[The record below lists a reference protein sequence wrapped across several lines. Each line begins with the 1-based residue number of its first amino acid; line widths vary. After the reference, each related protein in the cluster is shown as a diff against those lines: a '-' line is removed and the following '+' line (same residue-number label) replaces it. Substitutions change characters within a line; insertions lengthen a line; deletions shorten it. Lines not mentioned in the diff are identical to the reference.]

1 MKILIVTAYF
11 PPQNSIA
18 SLRPYS
24 WAKYWSRW
32 GHDVTVLTT
41 LKLPHPSN
49 SPMPYTGF
57 RVLEVPVPGVSAIR
71 SALRKLDGRESS
83 LPVGGDLAPLQSS
96 SLPSSNPLRRLTT
109 TLRLRYGIFASCR
122 MPDHHDLWALR
133 SLLAVSAQKWDVII
147 STGGPY
153 STHLVGYIL
162 KRRGNTGRWGVDWRD
177 LWTDNHI
184 YPGLPLVRMVERYA
198 EHKFHQHADV
208 ITTISE
214 PLAAKLRL
222 KAGNKVKVI
231 YNGFDPEDYENLPV
245 ARIFPEDGV
254 FRIVYTGTLYPG
266 KRDPTPLLRAIK
278 ILDEQGKISPRQL
291 QVVMAGANADVS
303 DMAQR
308 EGVSA
313 YVHYAGFVPRQD
325 ALRMQR
331 DADALLFLEFEAP
344 GVEGILTGKL
354 FEYLFVQTPI
364 IAVGIS
370 KDSAAG
376 QIIENSGR
384 GRAYGKDIQKLAD
397 ELLQMLKTGAR
408 SQREQPGELH
418 LDIRQFSRAAQA
430 ERLLALVSSA

>member
-1 MKILIVTAYF
+1 
-11 PPQNSIA
+11 
-18 SLRPYS
+18 
-24 WAKYWSRW
+24 
-32 GHDVTVLTT
+32 
-41 LKLPHPSN
+41 
-49 SPMPYTGF
+49 MPYTGF
-57 RVLEVPVPGVSAIR
+57 RVLELPVPGVNAIR
-71 SALRKLDGRESS
+71 SVLRKLDGRKTS
-83 LPVGGDLAPLQSS
+83 LPAGGNPLPLQSS
-96 SLPSSNPLRRLTT
+96 SLPSSNSLRRLST
-109 TLRLRYGIFASCR
+109 TLQLRYGIFASCR
-122 MPDHHDLWALR
+122 MPDHHDVWALR
-133 SLLAVSAQKWDVII
+133 SLPAVSAQKWDVII
-147 STGGPY
+147 STGWPY
-153 STHLVGYIL
+153 STHLVGYVL
-162 KRRGNTGRWGVDWRD
+162 KRRGNVGRWGVDWRD

-184 YPGLPLVRMVERYA
+184 YPGLPLVRIVERYI
-198 EHKFHQHADV
+198 ERTFHQYADV

-222 KAGNKVKVI
+222 KAGNKVNVI
-231 YNGFDPEDYENLPV
+231 YNGFDPEDYENLPA

-266 KRDPTPLLRAIK
+266 KRVPTPLLRAIK
-278 ILDEQGKISPRQL
+278 ILDEQGKISPQQL
-291 QVVMAGANADVS
+291 QVVMVGANADVS

-354 FEYLFVQTPI
+354 FEYLFGQAPI

-376 QIIENSGR
+376 QIIEQSGR
-384 GRAYGKDIQKLAD
+384 GRTYGKDSQRLAD
-397 ELLQMLKTGAR
+397 ELLQMLKRGVR

-418 LDIRQFSRAAQA
+418 PDIRQFSRAAQA
-430 ERLLALVSSA
+430 ERLLALMSSA